1 MTTAAFNPSPT
12 SQAQLLDDFS
22 NPTLSLRDIAAAHK
36 TTLTALSA
44 YISRPDIQALLDIR
58 KDVALGRVQLIALD
72 HLPPAIAAAS
82 SVLAAFHSEESALK
96 PDPTTLA
103 KRADPAVDYRARRT
117 ALYSAS
123 LLFRLSRPI
132 ALHAPRH
139 SSHRAREASSPH
151 ASPEVAP
158 TPRPQA
164 APTLDLATLE
174 QLVSQLEALQHD
186 DPDTQPPTE
195 PTAHPAAAPS
205 PELPDSNSALE
216 TSDLKSG
223 ISTPIPAPA
232 FLPPPPPLPLVRFQI
247 SDLKFQSPPPPQPP
261 FPLPLP
267 PLQFQIS
274 DLEIPTSPHIPQAP
288 RLPPH
293 CPRRPRPRP
302 LGPWVPRLSETGA
315 GPTRARH
322 PRHTLQRASLN
333 SDMRARTR
341 IYLSLLFGALTTV
354 AVAWVCAMLPAA
366 PVTTGTTMNI
376 NQLGALPGLA
386 S

>member
-1 MTTAAFNPSPT
+1 VTTAPFNPSPT

-195 PTAHPAAAPS
+195 STAHPAAAPS

-223 ISTPIPAPA
+223 IPTPIPAPA
-232 FLPPPPPLPLVRFQI
+232 FLPPSASSSSCQI
-247 SDLKFQSPPPPQPP
+247 SDLRFEIPIPAPAPASLPASSSPSP
-261 FPLPLP
+261 
-267 PLQFQIS
+267 IS
-274 DLEIPTSPHIPQAP
+274 DLRFEIPTSPTSRKPHAP
-288 RLPPH
+288 H
-293 CPRRPRPRP
+293 
-302 LGPWVPRLSETGA
+302 LS
-315 GPTRARH
+315 
-322 PRHTLQRASLN
+322 
-333 SDMRARTR
+333 
-341 IYLSLLFGALTTV
+341 AL
-354 AVAWVCAMLPAA
+354 A
-366 PVTTGTTMNI
+366 
-376 NQLGALPGLA
+376 GLA
-386 S
+386 PGP